1 MQLQDYIRI
10 LLKRGWMIVL
20 VALIAGVSAIVF
32 SKLQRPVYKSSV
44 KLSVNPARPSDY
56 GQTLGIKNILWNFST
71 QMNTRRMAQQ
81 VSDRLQLDLP
91 ADKLLSKVR
100 FDPDEATYTIQVEA
114 RDHDPVLAKDIAQTW
129 AQVFVEKR
137 TADNLELDQRDR
149 ILVTILDDA
158 QYGSKF
164 SPRTKINALAGAVLG
179 ALLGTVIVFGLE
191 YLEAGTIRTAEDVER
206 HVDLP
211 VLGAIPSAAAPGA
224 RAQQRRWWQVWQKA

>member
-1 MQLQDYIRI
+1 MQLQDYARI
-10 LLKRGWMIVL
+10 LLKRGWIIVL

-81 VSDRLQLDLP
+81 VDDRLQLDLP
-91 ADKLLSKVR
+91 LDRLMQKVR

-114 RDHDPVLAKDIAQTW
+114 RDYDPILAKDIAQTW
-129 AQVFVEKR
+129 AQIFVEKR

-179 ALLGTVIVFGLE
+179 GLLGIVIVFGLE
-191 YLEAGTIRTAEDVER
+191 YVEAGTIRTAKDVER
-206 HVDLP
+206 HVGLP
-211 VLGAIPSAAAPGA
+211 ILGAIPAATHPGSQA
-224 RAQQRRWWQVWQKA
+224 RQRHRWQVWQRA

>member
-1 MQLQDYIRI
+1 MELRDYARV
-10 LLKRGWMIVL
+10 LLKRGWIIVL
-20 VALIAGVSAIVF
+20 VALVAGASAIVF
-32 SKLQRPVYKSSV
+32 SKLQRPVYRSSV
-44 KLSVNPARPSDY
+44 NLSVNPARVSDY
-56 GQTLGIKNILWNFST
+56 GQTLGIKNMLWNFST

-91 ADKLLSKVR
+91 ADRLLQKLH
-100 FDPDEATYTIQVEA
+100 FDPDEATYTIRIEA
-114 RDHDPVLAKDIAQTW
+114 RDYDPILTKDIAQTW
-129 AQVFVEKR
+129 AQIFVEKR

-179 ALLGTVIVFGLE
+179 AIVGMGIMFVLE

-206 HVDLP
+206 HIGVP
-211 VLGAIPSAAAPGA
+211 ILGAIPAATLPGA
-224 RAQQRRWWQVWQKA
+224 RAQQHRWWQVWQRA